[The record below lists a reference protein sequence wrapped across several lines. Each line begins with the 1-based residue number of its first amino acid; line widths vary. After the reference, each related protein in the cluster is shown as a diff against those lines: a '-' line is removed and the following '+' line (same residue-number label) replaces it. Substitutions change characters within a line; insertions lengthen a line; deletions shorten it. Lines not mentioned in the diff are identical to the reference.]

1 MNHLAHVL
9 LAGDDEWLRLGGLM
23 GDFVHGTPD
32 PALPPRLV
40 QGIRLHRAID
50 GFTDS
55 HPEVAAARALFAPP
69 YRRYAGILLDMWFD
83 HCLARDF
90 ARWSALPLARFS
102 DDVRDLLHRHD
113 ALLPDGLRRFRGYM
127 DAHDL
132 PAGYLRRE
140 EIGRA
145 LGGIGRRLRRANPL
159 DTALPVLAGLDAP
172 LRMRFE
178 AFFPQLQDFAR
189 AWVGANAVPFSL
201 SPPGRGPG

>member
-23 GDFVHGTPD
+23 GDFVHGEPD
-32 PALPPRLV
+32 PALPLRLV
-40 QGIRLHRAID
+40 DGIRLHRAID

-55 HPEVAAARALFAPP
+55 HPEVAAARALFVPP

-90 ARWSALPLARFS
+90 AHWSAVPLARFS

-127 DAHDL
+127 DVHDL
-132 PAGYLRRE
+132 PAGYARRE
-140 EIGRA
+140 EIDRA
-145 LGGIGRRLRRANPL
+145 LGGIGRRLRRENPL
-159 DTALPVLAGLDAP
+159 DMALPVLVELDAS
-172 LRMRFE
+172 LRARFE

-189 AWVGANAVPFSL
+189 AWVGRNVAA
-201 SPPGRGPG
+201 